1 MKLLQSIN
9 QLSDRELIEQ
19 IQILSL
25 DGNLLIDIL
34 DLIQQV
40 IEHSPSPKG
49 KRPYGLCMLDRV
61 SVVELHSLAPSPR
74 QIMLILFSPLP
85 GGGGDGLKHGVTEVL

>member
-40 IEHSPSPKG
+40 IERSPSPKG
-49 KRPYGLCMLDRV
+49 ERPYGLCMLDRV
-61 SVVELHSLAPSPR
+61 SVVELHSLTPSPR
-74 QIMLILFSPLP
+74 QIRLILIAPLP
-85 GGGGDGLKHGVTEVL
+85 SGGGNGFQNGVTEIL